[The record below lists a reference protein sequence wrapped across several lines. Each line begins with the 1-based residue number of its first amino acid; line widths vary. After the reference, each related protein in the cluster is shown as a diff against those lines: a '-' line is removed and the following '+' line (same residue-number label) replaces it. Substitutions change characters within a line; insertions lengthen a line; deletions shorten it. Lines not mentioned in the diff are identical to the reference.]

1 MKNGR
6 EKPAAKRGGPAR
18 DVDAYLAGVPEP
30 ARQVLEKLRATIKAA
45 APQAIEG
52 ISYGMPGF
60 KHGGYLAGF
69 AAFKDHL
76 SFFPGTALEAF
87 EIDLK
92 GFETTKGGIHFTPEH
107 PLPAALV
114 KKIIKARIQQI
125 EARGRG

>member
-1 MKNGR
+1 MKKADAVRGAR
-6 EKPAAKRGGPAR
+6 PAKPAG
-18 DVDAYLAGVPEP
+18 DIDAYLAGVPEP
-30 ARQVLEKLRATIKAA
+30 ARRALEKLRATIKAA

-69 AAFKDHL
+69 AAFKGHL

-87 EIDLK
+87 ALDLK

-107 PLPAALV
+107 PLPTALV
-114 KKIIKARIQQI
+114 KKIIKARIKQI
-125 EARGRG
+125 EARGRR